1 MESLGILHYIYIIMV
16 FVIIL
21 TMAYRKDT
29 VLPCIIGLFIIGLAS
44 SGSVL
49 TAVQVIFNA
58 IIAAGKEFLG
68 IIVIISLVVAMSKAL
83 SDIGA
88 DKLMMNPIK
97 KLMVNRSVAFW
108 VLGLVMTTVSFIIW
122 PSPAV
127 ALVGAIMLPAALKTG
142 LPAVWAAAAMNLF
155 GHGIALSGDYFI
167 QGAPEITAK
176 AAGLENASS
185 IVNASIPLWITMS
198 IVTALTAFLM
208 MRRELKNDSVLE
220 IVATAEVTSNSITKS
235 SPGAIFVAIATPAA
249 FLLDAYL
256 MYKYKLRGGDATAL
270 VGGTAVIIMSLVSII
285 EHKLSHSFEKV
296 TEYIRDGFIFGIKI
310 FAPVIV
316 IGAFFFL
323 GSEGMAKEILGSNAT
338 GLLTD
343 IGIYL
348 STQVPLS
355 KFPVVIMQA
364 FIGALTGLDGSGF
377 SGLPLVGSLAQT
389 FSGAVN
395 ISKEGLAALG
405 QITAIWVGGGTIIPW
420 GVIPVAAICGVQPAD
435 LVRKNII
442 PVSAGFIATVI
453 VATII
458 L

>member
-1 MESLGILHYIYIIMV
+1 MESLGLLHYIYIGMV

-21 TMAYRKDT
+21 TMAFRKDT
-29 VLPCIIGLFIIGLAS
+29 VLPCIIGLFLIGLAS
-44 SGSVL
+44 SGSIL
-49 TAVQVIFNA
+49 SAVQVIFNA

-83 SDIGA
+83 GDIGA
-88 DKLMMNPIK
+88 DKLMMSPIK
-97 KLMVNRSVAFW
+97 KLMVNRNIAFW
-108 VLGLVMTTVSFIIW
+108 SLGLVMTTVSFIIW
-122 PSPAV
+122 PSPAI

-167 QGAPEITAK
+167 QGAPDITAK
-176 AAGLENASS
+176 AAGFDNASS
-185 IVNASIPLWITMS
+185 IINASLPLWLTMS
-198 IVTALTAFLM
+198 IVTAATAFFM
-208 MRRELKNDSVLE
+208 MKRDLKNSNVE
-220 IVATAEVTSNSITKS
+220 IAASAELTSESIVKPSIGT
-235 SPGAIFVAIATPAA
+235 ILVAIATPAA

-256 MYKYKLRGGDATAL
+256 MFKYKLRGGDATAL
-270 VGGTAVIIMSLVSII
+270 VGGTAVIIMALVTII
-285 EHKLSHSFEKV
+285 EHKLSNSFEKV
-296 TEYIRDGFIFGIKI
+296 TEYIKDGFIFGIKI

-323 GSEGMAKEILGSNAT
+323 GSEGMAKEILGPNAT

-343 IGIYL
+343 IGVYL
-348 STQVPLS
+348 ANKTTLS

-364 FIGALTGLDGSGF
+364 FIGGLTGLDGSGF

-389 FSGAVN
+389 FSGAVS

-405 QITAIWVGGGTIIPW
+405 QISAIWVGGGTIIPW
-420 GVIPVAAICGVQPAD
+420 GVIPVAAICGVEPAE

-442 PVSAGFIATVI
+442 PVTVGFIATII
-453 VATII
+453 VAMII

>member
-1 MESLGILHYIYIIMV
+1 MDSLGILHYIYIIMV

-21 TMAYRKDT
+21 AMSFRKDT
-29 VLPCIIGLFIIGLAS
+29 VLPCIIGLFMIGLAS

-58 IIAAGKEFLG
+58 IIAAGKEFWG

-83 SDIGA
+83 SEIGA

-97 KLMVNRSVAFW
+97 RLMINRSIAFW
-108 VLGLVMTTVSFIIW
+108 SLGLVMTTVSFIIW
-122 PSPAV
+122 PSPAI

-155 GHGIALSGDYFI
+155 GHGIALSGDFFI
-167 QGAPEITAK
+167 QGAPDITAK
-176 AAGLENASS
+176 AAGFENASS
-185 IVNASIPLWITMS
+185 ILSASLPLWLTMS
-198 IVTALTAFLM
+198 TVTVVTAFLM
-208 MRRELKNDSVLE
+208 MKKDVRKVNTD
-220 IVATAEVTSNSITKS
+220 IAATVDITTNTVTKPSLGTTV
-235 SPGAIFVAIATPAA
+235 VAIATPIA
-249 FLLDAYL
+249 FLFDAYL
-256 MYKYKLRGGDATAL
+256 MFKYQLRGGDATAL
-270 VGGTAVIIMSLVSII
+270 VGGTAVIIMAMVTII
-285 EHKLSHSFEKV
+285 EHKLTNCFEKV

-310 FAPVIV
+310 FAPVII

-323 GSEGMAKEILGSNAT
+323 GSEGMAKEILGPNAT

-343 IGIYL
+343 IGVYL
-348 STQVPLS
+348 ADRVPLS

-364 FIGALTGLDGSGF
+364 LIGGITGLDGSGF

-389 FSGAVN
+389 FSGAIN

-420 GVIPVAAICGVQPAD
+420 GVIPVAAICGVEPAE

-453 VATII
+453 VAVII

>member
-1 MESLGILHYIYIIMV
+1 MEYLGTLHYIYIGMV

-21 TMAYRKDT
+21 TMAFRKDT
-29 VLPCIIGLFIIGLAS
+29 VLPCIIGLFVIGLAS

-83 SDIGA
+83 GDIGA
-88 DKLMMNPIK
+88 DKLMMSPIK
-97 KLMVNRSVAFW
+97 KLMVNRSIAFW
-108 VLGLVMTTVSFIIW
+108 SLGLVMTTVSLIIW
-122 PSPAV
+122 PSPAI

-155 GHGIALSGDYFI
+155 GHGIALSGDFFI
-167 QGAPEITAK
+167 QGAPDITAK
-176 AAGLENASS
+176 AAGFENAGP
-185 IVNASIPLWITMS
+185 IIHASIPLWLTMS
-198 IVTALTAFLM
+198 IATAITAFFM
-208 MRRELKNDSVLE
+208 MRKELKGTATEVAAAAE
-220 IVATAEVTSNSITKS
+220 IPAVALGKPSLGTTI
-235 SPGAIFVAIATPAA
+235 VAIATPIA
-249 FLLDAYL
+249 FLLDACL
-256 MYKYKLRGGDATAL
+256 MFKYKLRGGDATAL
-270 VGGTAVIIMSLVSII
+270 VGGTAVIIMSMVSII

-323 GSEGMAKEILGSNAT
+323 GSEGMAKEILGPNAT

-348 STQVPLS
+348 ADKTTLT
-355 KFPVVIMQA
+355 KLPVIIMQA
-364 FIGALTGLDGSGF
+364 FIGGITGLDGSGF

-389 FSGAVN
+389 FSGATG

-420 GVIPVAAICGVQPAD
+420 GVIPVAAICGVEPAD
-435 LVRKNII
+435 LVRKNIL
-442 PVSAGFIATVI
+442 PVTVGFIAT
-453 VATII
+453 II
-458 L
+458 AAFIIF

>member
-1 MESLGILHYIYIIMV
+1 MESLGMLHYIYIGMV

-21 TMAYRKDT
+21 TMAFRKDT
-29 VLPCIIGLFIIGLAS
+29 VLPCIIGLFMIGLAS

-97 KLMVNRSVAFW
+97 KFMINKNVAFW
-108 VLGLVMTTVSFIIW
+108 ALGLIMMTVSFIIW
-122 PSPAV
+122 PSPAI

-142 LPAVWAAAAMNLF
+142 LPAVWAASAMNLF
-155 GHGIALSGDYFI
+155 GHGIALSGDFFI
-167 QGAPEITAK
+167 QGAPDITAK
-176 AAGLENASS
+176 AAGFENASS
-185 IVNASIPLWITMS
+185 IVGASIPLWITMS
-198 IVTALTAFLM
+198 TVTVVTAFLM
-208 MRRELKNDSVLE
+208 MRKELKKTSAE
-220 IVATAEVTSNSITKS
+220 ITVPVEPNSIMKS
-235 SPGAIFVAIATPAA
+235 SPGTTFVAIATPIA

-256 MYKYKLRGGDATAL
+256 MFKFKLIGGDATAL
-270 VGGTAVIIMSLVSII
+270 VGGTAVIIMLLVTII
-285 EHKLSHSFEKV
+285 EHKFSHSFEKV
-296 TEYIRDGFIFGIKI
+296 TEYIREGFIFGIKI

-323 GSEGMAKEILGSNAT
+323 GSEGMAKEILGPDAT

-343 IGIYL
+343 IGKYL
-348 STQVPLS
+348 ADKAPLS

-364 FIGALTGLDGSGF
+364 LIGGITGLDGSGF

-389 FSGAVN
+389 FSGAIN

-405 QITAIWVGGGTIIPW
+405 QISAIWVGGGTIIPW

-442 PVSAGFIATVI
+442 PVTAGLIATVI